1 MIMTQVDRLTL
12 GSVIVHEGPEAKIID
27 SPIPKPGP
35 NDVLIK
41 VVSAG
46 ANPKDWKVPEMYGR
60 PANGG
65 DDIAGYVHEV
75 GANISEF
82 KQGDRVAAFH
92 NVMTPGPGF
101 ADYGLAPANLTFH
114 IPNETKF
121 EEAATIPLAAMTAAI
136 GLYISLGLP
145 EPWKKPAPQ
154 AADTPL
160 LVYGG
165 ATSVGAFVIK
175 LAKKGGLHPIIAVA
189 GRGAN
194 LVETLLD
201 RSKGDTIV
209 DYRNG
214 DEATVEGI
222 KEALGGKKLFY
233 AYDAVTE
240 HNSTANIAQ
249 VLEAQGGKYTCVL
262 PDEGKL
268 DTGAKSIRTI
278 VYSAFAE
285 DEDFAHLMFRYMAKG
300 LRDGWFNGHP
310 YEVVPGGLD
319 GVDAALKELKAG
331 KVSGM
336 KKVFNVQDKSN

>member
-1 MIMTQVDRLTL
+1 MAQVDLLTL
-12 GSVIVHEGPEAKIID
+12 CEVMIHQGPEAKIID

-46 ANPKDWKVPEMYGR
+46 ANPKDWKVPEMFGR
-60 PANGG
+60 AANGG

-75 GANISEF
+75 GANVSEF
-82 KQGDRVAAFH
+82 KPGDRVAAFH
-92 NVMTPGPGF
+92 NVDTPGPAF
-101 ADYGLAPANLTFH
+101 ADYGLAPASLTFH

-136 GLYISLGLP
+136 GLYVSLGLP

-154 AADTPL
+154 AAETPL

-175 LAKKGGLHPIIAVA
+175 LAKKSGLHPIIAVA

-194 LVETLLD
+194 MVETLLD
-201 RSKGDTIV
+201 TSKGDAIV

-214 DEATVEGI
+214 DEATVQGI
-222 KEALGGKKLFY
+222 KKALGGKKLFY
-233 AYDAVTE
+233 AFDAVTE
-240 HNSTANIAQ
+240 HNSTENVAQ

-268 DTGAKSIRTI
+268 ATGAESIRTI
-278 VYSAFAE
+278 VYSAFAD
-285 DEDFAHLMFRYMAKG
+285 DEDFAHLMFKYMAKG
-300 LRDGWFNGHP
+300 LRDGWFSGHP

-319 GVDAALKELKAG
+319 GVDGAMKDLKAG
-331 KVSGM
+331 KVSAV
-336 KKVFNVQDKSN
+336 KKVFNIEDKGS